1 MILANKSRLMLTEL
15 TPTLDEVRFRS
26 PQMTNPAAPRAALS
40 PMVWIKSFCR
50 NRQVSD
56 DHSK

>member
-1 MILANKSRLMLTEL
+1 MMLDYKSRLVLTEL
-15 TPTLDEVRFRS
+15 APTLDEVRFRS

-50 NRQVSD
+50 NR
-56 DHSK
+56 

>member
-1 MILANKSRLMLTEL
+1 MMLDYKSRLVLTEL

-56 DHSK
+56 DHRK